1 LNKRPSWFTLIT
13 FSATPA
19 LAVALCSAVLFTSA
33 AVAFSPANGGPPAAT
48 QASTIAR
55 RIFTGLVTDDHCE
68 ARHDMD
74 SGKSTMECTQMCVRN
89 GSKYVLVEGDKKY
102 NLAGSESDFD
112 GMAGQRVK
120 VVGSLDGNTIKVGS
134 ISPDR

>member
-1 LNKRPSWFTLIT
+1 
-13 FSATPA
+13 
-19 LAVALCSAVLFTSA
+19 
-33 AVAFSPANGGPPAAT
+33 
-48 QASTIAR
+48 
-55 RIFTGLVTDDHCE
+55 
-68 ARHDMD
+68 MD

-102 NLAGSESDFD
+102 NLAGSESGLD

-120 VVGSLDGNTIKVGS
+120 VVGSLNGNTIKVGS

>member
-1 LNKRPSWFTLIT
+1 
-13 FSATPA
+13 
-19 LAVALCSAVLFTSA
+19 
-33 AVAFSPANGGPPAAT
+33 
-48 QASTIAR
+48 
-55 RIFTGLVTDDHCE
+55 
-68 ARHDMD
+68 MD